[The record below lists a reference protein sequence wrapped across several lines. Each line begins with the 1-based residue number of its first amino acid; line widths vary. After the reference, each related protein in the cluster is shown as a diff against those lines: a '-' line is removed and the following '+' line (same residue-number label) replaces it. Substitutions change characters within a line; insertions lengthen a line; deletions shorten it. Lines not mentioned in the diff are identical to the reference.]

1 MDLSDSDMDTGD
13 SSSLS
18 SSVSSEIT
26 NSTSEEGEYE
36 SEVEEI
42 NDENTNEMDNFT
54 VEGDQ
59 LADLLAEN
67 RQLKK
72 KIQLLEGNNDPNC
85 LCTII
90 WQNIS
95 NYDTAKIVKVIEK
108 AKIESNQSKSKSKEV
123 SLSGYEH
130 FKRPFTRKYF
140 DQSKESEFDDLFI
153 VDKNTS
159 SLTTEIVAPSY
170 LSLSLDTPEPSKE
183 LSLVAARPTKSNP
196 CFNCGLEGHPVRDC
210 PKPKDF
216 RAINKN
222 RLLYLAAAPSDK
234 RYWEDKA
241 SKFNPGELS
250 PALRE
255 ALNISSDASPP
266 WYNKM
271 LKFGYPPGYT
281 REIGYSKDAIVI
293 VDQVSEASEIGKG
306 IGGSC
311 ITPTVV
317 FPGID
322 NQYLIQ
328 VSYAIASGIVVQGKP
343 EVISKKKNNIV
354 SDIIEMK
361 DSKKKDKK
369 AIKKVEKKQGKK
381 GDNNNN
387 NNKER
392 NEMGEGKNT
401 NQKKK
406 NQAKDSENK
415 GNKKDEDN
423 GEPKKK
429 EKSLKKPTEE
439 TEEIISGPK
448 WSDASEGRYEPT
460 ESTGVWKNLHPML
473 KKRKS
478 EMKLSSS
485 NENL

>member
-13 SSSLS
+13 SSTLS
-18 SSVSSEIT
+18 S
-26 NSTSEEGEYE
+26 SEEGELE
-36 SEVEEI
+36 SEIEEI
-42 NDENTNEMDNFT
+42 SDENENANDIDNIG
-54 VEGDQ
+54 EEEDQ

-90 WQNIS
+90 WHNIS
-95 NYDTAKIVKVIEK
+95 NFDTTKIVKQLEK
-108 AKIESNQSKSKSKEV
+108 SKIEANQSKSKAKEE
-123 SLSGYEH
+123 SLPGYSH
-130 FKRPFTRKYF
+130 IKRPFSRKYF
-140 DQSKESEFDDLFI
+140 DLSKENEFDDLFI

-159 SLTTEIVAPSY
+159 SVTTETAAPTY
-170 LSLSLDTPEPSKE
+170 LSLSLETPEPVP
-183 LSLVAARPTKSNP
+183 LSLIAARPKQGNP
-196 CFNCGLEGHPVRDC
+196 CFNCGTDGHAVRDC

-222 RLLYLAAAPSDK
+222 RALYLAAAPSEK

-255 ALNISSDASPP
+255 ALSISSDATPP

-281 REIGYSKDAIVI
+281 REIGFSNDDIVI
-293 VDQVSEASEIGKG
+293 FDQASDASDTGKG
-306 IGGSC
+306 IGGSS
-311 ITPTVV
+311 ITPTIV

-322 NQYLIQ
+322 NEYLVQ
-328 VSYAIASGIVVQGKP
+328 VSYAIATKTKVVGTPQVFAKTD
-343 EVISKKKNNIV
+343 IV

-361 DSKKKDKK
+361 DSNKKAEKKGNQIKTKDKK
-369 AIKKVEKKQGKK
+369 NK
-381 GDNNNN
+381 
-387 NNKER
+387 KER
-392 NEMGEGKNT
+392 KELSEGKGT
-401 NQKKK
+401 NEKKK
-406 NQAKDSENK
+406 NQVKDSEKK
-415 GNKKDEDN
+415 GAKKEVK

-429 EKSLKKPTEE
+429 EKSLKKPREE
-439 TEEIISGPK
+439 NNEIISGPK

-460 ESTGVWKNLHPML
+460 EGTGVWKSLHPML

-478 EMKLSSS
+478 EKLLSAFSEKLLSASS
-485 NENL
+485 ENL